1 MTLISAWI
9 PSVLTGE
16 ASVAKGFRVSLRRVR
31 PFWRRFASYL
41 TANYLIVVI
50 NVLFGLATIG
60 SALLMTIPL
69 SFLFLLALQCVHF
82 YEDSGK
88 KYFISVHNIAG
99 AEDALAQDIGTGED
113 SLEELNRKINAPS
126 EDSHSEEEN

>member
-1 MTLISAWI
+1 MA
-9 PSVLTGE
+9 
-16 ASVAKGFRVSLRRVR
+16 
-31 PFWRRFASYL
+31 
-41 TANYLIVVI
+41 I

-69 SFLFLLALQCVHF
+69 SFLYLLALQCVHF

-99 AEDALAQDIGTGED
+99 AEGVPAQDIDTGED